1 MVDELTIRYKDLC
14 GISITNAIDLDYSR
28 QLWGYIGHG
37 NDSTLMRKLCNKEG
51 WGGTNLKDSSGK
63 PGQSI
68 QPKNCNN
75 SKAQIFVILHASKCN
90 KAIDN

>member
-1 MVDELTIRYKDLC
+1 
-14 GISITNAIDLDYSR
+14 
-28 QLWGYIGHG
+28 
-37 NDSTLMRKLCNKEG
+37 MRKLCNKEG